1 MFQIL
6 IYSYVKISTPASP
19 WKKSPPSKSWCLAK
33 HPPFLKI
40 WLEAQP
46 PPAET
51 GRGGGAHY
59 AMGID
64 PAPFWA
70 NLLSIFLSMSYF

>member
-1 MFQIL
+1 MLMSCQ
-6 IYSYVKISTPASP
+6 A
-19 WKKSPPSKSWCLAK
+19 PP
-33 HPPFLKI
+33 PPPPPRLKI

-64 PAPFWA
+64 PAPF
-70 NLLSIFLSMSYF
+70 